1 MPTDTFFNLSDEKRE
16 RIIDAALKEFANRS
30 YHKSRIT
37 AIADDAGIAKGSF
50 YQYFEGKKDL
60 FGYIMKLIVKK
71 KFEYINQDMMVNQQK
86 YEFFELLR
94 EMYVSGFRF
103 AKDNPKL
110 VAIGNK
116 VTSNKDLLREI
127 WGDNKDQGSDFF
139 KQLLEV
145 GLAKGELEPS
155 IDKNLISKILT
166 TINYSLVDI
175 IYKDGEFDLDD
186 EENIMETIDEMID
199 FIKNGIKLRD

>member
-127 WGDNKDQGSDFF
+127 WGENKDQGSDFF